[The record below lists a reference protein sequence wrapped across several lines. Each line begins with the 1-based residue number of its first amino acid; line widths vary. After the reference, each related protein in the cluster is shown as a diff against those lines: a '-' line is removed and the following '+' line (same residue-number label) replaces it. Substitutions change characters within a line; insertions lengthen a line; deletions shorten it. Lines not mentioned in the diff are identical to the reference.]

1 MTTSDIDL
9 LDSVFDKT
17 ERIIARVSP
26 DQAQL
31 PTPCVDFDV
40 ARIVDHLVGWANS
53 FAARLTGGTFE
64 GDPNDY
70 RAGADP
76 AADFHDAAARIIRAY
91 RDGGDAA
98 QQLPIGVLLMEYVVH
113 GWDLATA
120 TGQPADFTPAEAD
133 RALDMGQQMLKP
145 EYRGPG
151 KAFGHEAD
159 VSDSA
164 GSVEKLVAF
173 LGRSPDWAAATA

>member
-1 MTTSDIDL
+1 MTASDIDL
-9 LDSVFDKT
+9 LASAFDKT
-17 ERIIARVSP
+17 ERIMARVSP

-31 PTPCVDFDV
+31 PTPCGEFDV
-40 ARIVDHLVGWANS
+40 ARLVDHLVGWAKS
-53 FAARLTGGTFE
+53 FEARLTGGTFE

-76 AADFHDAAARIIRAY
+76 AADFHDAAAAITGAY
-91 RDGGDAA
+91 RDGGDSAE
-98 QQLPIGVLLMEYVVH
+98 QLPVGVLLMECIVH

-120 TGQPADFTPAEAD
+120 TGQPTDITPAEAD
-133 RALDMGQQMLKP
+133 RALEMGQQMLKP

-151 KAFGHEAD
+151 QPFGYEAQ

-173 LGRSPDWAAATA
+173 LGRSPDWPAASA

>member
-1 MTTSDIDL
+1 VTASDIDL
-9 LDSVFDKT
+9 LASAFDTT
-17 ERIIARVSP
+17 ERIMAGVRPEQAR
-26 DQAQL
+26 L
-31 PTPCVDFDV
+31 PTPCSDFDV
-40 ARIVDHLVGWANS
+40 ARLVDHLVGWAKS
-53 FAARLTGGTFE
+53 FAAKLTGGTFE

-76 AADFHDAAARIIRAY
+76 AADFHDAAGTIVGAY

-98 QQLPIGVLLMEYVVH
+98 KQLPVGVLLMECIVH

-120 TGQPADFTPAEAD
+120 TGQPTSFTRAEAD

-151 KAFGHEAD
+151 KAFGFEVEA
-159 VSDSA
+159 SDSA

-173 LGRSPDWAAATA
+173 LGRSPDWAATTG